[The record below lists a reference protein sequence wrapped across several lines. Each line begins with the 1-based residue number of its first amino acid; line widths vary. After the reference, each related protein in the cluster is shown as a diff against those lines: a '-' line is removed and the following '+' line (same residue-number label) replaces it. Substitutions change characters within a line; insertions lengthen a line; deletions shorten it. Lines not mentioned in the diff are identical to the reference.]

1 VAFTKYSPNG
11 LVKHKCDSKF
21 WKHVH
26 EKFPN
31 FVSDPRNVH
40 LALTID
46 GVNPFKLQRTTW
58 STWPVM
64 LLNYNIPPWLTT
76 KKFFILLALPIP
88 VKDLM
93 QPLIEEL
100 QELWLGVAACNL

>member
-1 VAFTKYSPNG
+1 
-11 LVKHKCDSKF
+11 
-21 WKHVH
+21 
-26 EKFPN
+26 
-31 FVSDPRNVH
+31 
-40 LALTID
+40 
-46 GVNPFKLQRTTW
+46 
-58 STWPVM
+58 M